1 MKYRVR
7 WQALVFS
14 YQRFEN
20 ALISIISI
28 RPLTRITPILNFP
41 ILSQKRD
48 LVGTFK
54 GCLLWF
60 TKLEGLV
67 PWKSIFFLS
76 GAGWQRLSKSFGSR
90 IISNITCGIHAIC
103 LNALM
108 VQAEIFFVYKQF
120 WNKHNYTATPT
131 CLLEQ
136 FDVFAK
142 CHTKFDCLITEVFF
156 IRIIRI
162 TIPQPTN
169 WLCSCLSICVKNFL
183 CQYANYGI
191 VIDTSR
197 PSTIPCRSFMSHVQ
211 GHCVIIDSL
220 STLKRCNAQT

>member
-1 MKYRVR
+1 MRD
-7 WQALVFS
+7 
-14 YQRFEN
+14 
-20 ALISIISI
+20 
-28 RPLTRITPILNFP
+28 TRHLLERIDGHK
-41 ILSQKRD
+41 QK
-48 LVGTFK
+48 
-54 GCLLWF
+54 
-60 TKLEGLV
+60 
-67 PWKSIFFLS
+67 SS
-76 GAGWQRLSKSFGSR
+76 S
-90 IISNITCGIHAIC
+90 
-103 LNALM
+103 
-108 VQAEIFFVYKQF
+108 VYKQF
-120 WNKHNYTATPT
+120 SNKHNYTATPT

-142 CHTKFDCLITEVFF
+142 CYTKFDCLITEVFF

-220 STLKRCNAQT
+220 STLKCLRCANIANPFSTSKKQNKLNDFAPFC